1 MPQFFIDRPVFAWV
15 LAILLTLGGG
25 IALTSLSMEAYP
37 DIAPPQVIVS
47 TSYPGA
53 SASTVESTV
62 TQIIEQQLTGI
73 DHLLYFTSSS
83 GSDGS
88 SQITLTFENGTDP
101 DIAAVQTQNRVTLA
115 TPRLPT
121 EVNAQGIRIDKANA
135 GFLGVVAL
143 QSTSASGPGPAE
155 LNNIVASQVLDQI
168 QRIPGIGSANQF
180 GAEYAMRIWLDP
192 DKLHA
197 YGISASTVLD
207 VVRAQNVQF
216 AAGSI
221 GAEPAVSGQQFSASV
236 SAEGRFSKPEQFEN
250 ILLRTNPNGT
260 SVRLKDVARV
270 ELGQS
275 QYGFE
280 TRIGKTPMAAFGI
293 QLLPGANALKVINA
307 VKAKMATLQAT
318 FPADVT
324 WFMPFDSTTFI
335 YVAIRE
341 VIITLIEAIA
351 LVFIV
356 MLVFLQ
362 SFRATLIPT
371 LVVPVAL
378 MGTLMGLEAV
388 GFSINQLTLF
398 AMVLAIGIVVDD
410 AIVVVEAVE
419 RIMREEHLEPK
430 EATRKAMRQ
439 ITGAIVAITTVLAA
453 VFIPSAL
460 QTGSV
465 GVIYR
470 QFALTIALSMGFSA
484 FLALSF
490 TPALCASFLR
500 PTHLRGNFIFN
511 WFNRAYDRTSKAYV
525 RRVYASVAHVPR
537 WMAAFAVM
545 LVIGGFLFIKLPG
558 SFVPEED
565 QGYALADIQLP
576 PGATLARTRE
586 VLTQV
591 DQEIRKNPAVDTA
604 LLVTGSSFTGNGE
617 NVGRA
622 FIKLKPWNQRKTK
635 ATEFIA
641 WCNRTIAPQI
651 RDARVFFINLPT
663 IRGLGQF
670 SGFDFFLEDRG
681 GAGREALAT
690 AQNTM
695 IQKATGNPV
704 LTSVRLNTLQ
714 DAPRLQLSVDRVQ
727 AQSMGLSVSDVY
739 TAMQLMLAPVYAN
752 DFIYGGRVLRVLLQ
766 ADAPFRMS
774 AQDLSHYY
782 VISPSPG
789 ATSGSSSSGGSSG
802 YASSNSSST
811 ASGLNAPA
819 VPISVGTAI
828 PLSNLVKS
836 TWTLAPP
843 ALTRYNGFPAVE
855 VTGNNTASY
864 SSGQAMKEM
873 ERITQQYLPRG
884 FGFDWAGQSLQE
896 ILSGTQAPML
906 FALSI
911 LVVYLCLAA
920 LYESWSIPAAVLMA
934 VPVGLVGST
943 LAALIRG
950 LPNDVFFKVGL
961 ITIIG
966 LSAKNAILI
975 VEFAVTLQ
983 KEAGRSLHNAVLE
996 AARLRFRPILMT
1008 SFAFILGVFPM
1019 VISSGAGANSRHAIG
1034 TGVVGGMLS
1043 AAVLGVLLIPV
1054 CYVAIRRLLGDKLDE
1069 PGRGEQAS
1077 TPVAHP

>member
-15 LAILLTLGGG
+15 LAILITLGGA
-25 IALTSLSMEAYP
+25 ISLSVLSTEAYP
-37 DIAPPQVIVS
+37 DIAPPQVIV
-47 TSYPGA
+47 TATYPGA
-53 SASTVESTV
+53 NASTVESTV
-62 TQIIEQQLTGI
+62 TQVIEQQLTGI
-73 DHLLYFTSSS
+73 DRLLYFTSSS
-83 GSDGS
+83 ESDGS
-88 SQITLTFENGTDP
+88 SQITLTFETGTNP

-115 TPRLPT
+115 TPRLPV
-121 EVNAQGIRIDKANA
+121 EVNQQGIRIAKANA
-135 GFLGVVAL
+135 GFLGVIAL
-143 QSTSASGPGPAE
+143 QSTTATGPGPAE

-168 QRIPGIGSANQF
+168 QRVPGVGSANQF

-192 DKLHA
+192 DKLRA
-197 YGISASTVLD
+197 FNLSAATVLD
-207 VVRAQNVQF
+207 TVRGQNVQF
-216 AAGSI
+216 AAGAI
-221 GAEPAVSGQQFSASV
+221 GQEPAVRGQEFSANV
-236 SAEGRFSKPEQFEN
+236 VAEGRFTSPEQFEN
-250 ILLRTNPNGT
+250 ILLRTQPNGT

-270 ELGQS
+270 GLGQS

-280 TRIGKTPMAAFGI
+280 TRVGKTPMAAFGI
-293 QLLPGANALKVINA
+293 QLLPGANALAVIRA
-307 VKAKMATLQAT
+307 VKARMAELQT
-318 FPADVT
+318 SFPAGVT

-341 VIITLIEAIA
+341 VVKTLAEAIA

-362 SFRATLIPT
+362 SFRATIIPT

-378 MGTLMGLEAV
+378 LGAVLGLQIV

-419 RIMREEHLEPK
+419 RIMREEHLDAK
-430 EATRKAMRQ
+430 AATRKAMGQ
-439 ITGAIVAITTVLAA
+439 ITGAIVAITLVLAA

-490 TPALCASFLR
+490 TPALCATLLR
-500 PTHLRGNFIFN
+500 PEHLRGNFVFR
-511 WFNRAYDRTSKAYV
+511 WFNRAYESTRNAYE

-545 LVIGGFLFIKLPG
+545 LVLGAFLFMKLPG

-565 QGYALADIQLP
+565 QGYALADVQLP
-576 PGATLARTRE
+576 PGATMARTRD
-586 VLTQV
+586 VLMQI
-591 DQEIRKNPAVDTA
+591 DSEIRHNPAVDAA
-604 LLVTGSSFTGNGE
+604 LLVTGSSFTGTGE

-622 FIKLKPWNQRKTK
+622 FIKLKPWDQRQAT

-641 WCNRTIAPQI
+641 WCNRNVAPRI
-651 RDARVFFINLPT
+651 HDARVFFINLPT

-670 SGFDFFLEDRG
+670 SGFDFFLEDRSG
-681 GAGREALAT
+681 KGREALAT

-695 IQKATGNPV
+695 LAKATTSPIV
-704 LTSVRLNTLQ
+704 LGVRVNELQ
-714 DAPRLQLSVDRVQ
+714 DAPRLRLGVDRVQ
-727 AQSMGLSVSDVY
+727 AESMGLSVTDVY
-739 TAMQLMLAPVYAN
+739 TAIQLMLAPVYAN
-752 DFIYGGRVLRVLLQ
+752 DFLYQGRVLRVLLQ

-774 AQDLSHYY
+774 PDALSHYY
-782 VISPSPG
+782 VV
-789 ATSGSSSSGGSSG
+789 
-802 YASSNSSST
+802 SN
-811 ASGLNAPA
+811 GNAVALANVVHSDWA
-819 VPISVGTAI
+819 V
-828 PLSNLVKS
+828 
-836 TWTLAPP
+836 APP
-843 ALTRYNGFPAVE
+843 SLTRYNGYPAVE
-855 VTGNNTASY
+855 VTGSSAPTR
-864 SSGQAMKEM
+864 SSGEAMREM
-873 ERITQQYLPRG
+873 QRIVEQYLPHG
-884 FGFDWAGQSLQE
+884 FGYDWAGQSLQE
-896 ILSGTQAPML
+896 LLSGAEAPML

-911 LVVYLCLAA
+911 MVVYLCLAA
-920 LYESWSIPAAVLMA
+920 LYESWSIPIAVLMA
-934 VPVGLVGST
+934 VPVGLLGST
-943 LAALIRG
+943 LAALVRG

-983 KEAGRSLHNAVLE
+983 REGKSLHNAVLE

-1019 VISSGAGANSRHAIG
+1019 AISHGAGANSRRAIG

-1043 AAVLGVLLIPV
+1043 AAILGVLLIPV
-1054 CYVAIRRLLGDKLDE
+1054 CYVALRRMLGDKLDE
-1069 PGRGEQAS
+1069 PGS
-1077 TPVAHP
+1077 TPATPAPAEGS

>member
-1 MPQFFIDRPVFAWV
+1 MPQFFIDRPIFAWV
-15 LAILLTLGGG
+15 LAILLILGGT
-25 IALTSLSMEAYP
+25 IALTTLSTEAYP
-37 DIAPPQVIVS
+37 DIAPPQVNVN
-47 TSYPGA
+47 TSFPGA
-53 SASTVESTV
+53 NASTVESTV
-62 TQIIEQQLTGI
+62 TQVIEQQLTGI
-73 DHLLYFTSSS
+73 DRLLYFTSSS
-83 GSDGS
+83 SSDGS
-88 SQITLTFENGTDP
+88 SQISLTFDSGTNP

-115 TPRLPT
+115 TPRLPA
-121 EVNAQGIRIDKANA
+121 EVNAQGIRISKANA

-143 QSTSASGPGPAE
+143 QSTTADGPGPAE
-155 LNNIVASQVLDQI
+155 LNNIVASQVIDQI
-168 QRIPGIGSANQF
+168 QRIPGIGSASQF

-197 YGISASTVLD
+197 YNLSAAAVLATV
-207 VVRAQNVQF
+207 RGQNVQF

-221 GAEPAVSGQQFSASV
+221 GAEPAYKGQQFSASV
-236 SAEGRFSKPEQFEN
+236 VAEGRFTTPEQFQN
-250 ILLRTNPNGT
+250 ILLRTDPNGT

-270 ELGQS
+270 GLGQS

-280 TRIGKTPMAAFGI
+280 TRVGKTYMAAFGI
-293 QLLPGANALKVINA
+293 QLLPGANALEVIRL
-307 VKAKMATLQAT
+307 VKARMTALQSS
-318 FPADVT
+318 FPAGVT

-341 VIITLIEAIA
+341 VTITLIEAVA
-351 LVFIV
+351 LVFLV

-378 MGTLMGLEAV
+378 MGTLMGLQAV
-388 GFSINQLTLF
+388 GYSINQLTLF

-419 RIMREEHLEPK
+419 RIMREENLEAK

-439 ITGAIVAITTVLAA
+439 ITGAIIAITMVLAA

-490 TPALCASFLR
+490 TPALCATLLR
-500 PTHLRGNFIFN
+500 PGHLRGNFFFN
-511 WFNRAYDRTSKAYV
+511 GFNRAYERTRKAYV

-537 WMAAFAVM
+537 WMGAFAVM
-545 LVIGGFLFIKLPG
+545 LVMGVLLFTKLPG

-576 PGATLARTRE
+576 PGATMARTRE
-586 VLTQV
+586 VLTQF
-591 DQEIRKNPAVDTA
+591 DEEIRKSPAVDTA

-622 FIKLKPWNQRKTK
+622 FIKLKTWNQRRIT
-635 ATEFIA
+635 AMQFIA
-641 WCNRTIAPQI
+641 WCNTTVAPKI
-651 RDARVFFINLPT
+651 HDARVFVINQPT

-670 SGFDFFLEDRG
+670 NGFDFFLEDRSG
-681 GAGREALAT
+681 KGREALSAAQETMLQRAT
-690 AQNTM
+690 NNPLL
-695 IQKATGNPV
+695 TG
-704 LTSVRLNTLQ
+704 VRANTLQ
-714 DAPRLQLSVDRVQ
+714 DAPRLRLSVDRVQ
-727 AQSMGLSVSDVY
+727 AESMGLTVTDVY
-739 TAMQLMLAPVYAN
+739 TAIQLMLAPVYAN
-752 DFIYGGRVLRVLLQ
+752 DFVYQGRILRVLLQ
-766 ADAPFRMS
+766 ADAPFRMTP
-774 AQDLSHYY
+774 QDLSHYY
-782 VISPSPG
+782 VV
-789 ATSGSSSSGGSSG
+789 TSNGS
-802 YASSNSSST
+802 T
-811 ASGLNAPA
+811 
-819 VPISVGTAI
+819 V
-828 PLSNLVKS
+828 PLSNVVR
-836 TWTLAPP
+836 TDWVVAPP

-855 VTGNNTASY
+855 VTGNNSASH
-864 SSGQAMKEM
+864 SSGEAMKEM

-884 FGFDWAGQSLQE
+884 FGFDWAAQSLQE
-896 ILSGTQAPML
+896 ILSGEQAPML

-934 VPVGLVGST
+934 VPVGLIGST
-943 LAALIRG
+943 LAALLRG

-983 KEAGRSLHNAVLE
+983 KEGGKSLHNAVLE

-1019 VISSGAGANSRHAIG
+1019 AVSTGAGANSRHAIG

-1043 AAVLGVLLIPV
+1043 AALLGVLLIPV

-1069 PGRGEQAS
+1069 PGRGEAANPPA
-1077 TPVAHP
+1077 TNP

>member
-1 MPQFFIDRPVFAWV
+1 MPQFFIERPVFAWV
-15 LAILLTLGGG
+15 LAILLTLGGA
-25 IALTSLSMEAYP
+25 ISLTNLSTEAYP
-37 DIAPPQVIVS
+37 DIAPPQVNVS
-47 TSYPGA
+47 ATYPGA

-62 TQIIEQQLTGI
+62 TQVIEQQLVGI
-73 DHLLYFTSSS
+73 DRLLYFTSQSS
-83 GSDGS
+83 SDGS
-88 SQITLTFENGTDP
+88 SQITLTFDNGTDA

-115 TPRLPT
+115 TPRLPAD
-121 EVNAQGIRIDKANA
+121 VNAQGIRISKGNA

-143 QSTSASGPGPAE
+143 QATAPNGPGPAE

-197 YGISASTVLD
+197 YNISASSVLD
-207 VVRAQNVQF
+207 VVRGQNVQF
-216 AAGSI
+216 AAGSV
-221 GAEPAVSGQQFSASV
+221 GAEPARPGQAFSASV
-236 SAEGRFSKPEQFEN
+236 VAEGRFSTPQQFEN
-250 ILLRTNPNGT
+250 ILLRTDPNGT

-270 ELGQS
+270 GLGQS

-307 VKAKMATLQAT
+307 VKSKMATLQNT
-318 FPADVT
+318 FPAGVT

-341 VIITLIEAIA
+341 VIITLLEAVA

-378 MGTLMGLEAV
+378 LGTLVGLEIV

-439 ITGAIVAITTVLAA
+439 ITGAIIAITTVLAA

-470 QFALTIALSMGFSA
+470 QCALTIALSMGFSA

-490 TPALCASFLR
+490 TPALCATLLR

-511 WFNRAYDRTSKAYV
+511 WFNWAYDRTSKAYV

-545 LVIGGFLFIKLPG
+545 LVIGGFMFLKLPG
-558 SFVPEED
+558 SFVPDED

-576 PGATLARTRE
+576 PGATMARTRE

-622 FIKLKPWNQRKTK
+622 FIKLKPWNQRKLT
-635 ATEFIA
+635 AMEFIA
-641 WCNRTIAPQI
+641 WCNRNVAPKV
-651 RDARVFFINLPT
+651 REARVFFINLPT

-681 GAGREALAT
+681 GAGREALAA
-690 AQNTM
+690 AQDQM
-695 IQKATGNPV
+695 LQKANGSPILTG
-704 LTSVRLNTLQ
+704 VRLNTLQ
-714 DAPRLQLSVDRVQ
+714 DAPRLRLTVDRVQ
-727 AQSMGLSVSDVY
+727 AESMGLSVSDVY
-739 TAMQLMLAPVYAN
+739 GAIQLMLAPVYAN
-752 DFIYGGRVLRVLLQ
+752 DFVYQGRILRVLLQ
-766 ADAPFRMS
+766 ADAPFRM
-774 AQDLSHYY
+774 APQDLSHYY
-782 VISPSPG
+782 VITTRP
-789 ATSGSSSSGGSSG
+789 GSSTNGT
-802 YASSNSSST
+802 ST
-811 ASGLNAPA
+811 ALASTAAAAGTALNT
-819 VPISVGTAI
+819 GTAI
-828 PLSNLVKS
+828 PLSNVVKAD
-836 TWTLAPP
+836 WVVAPP

-855 VTGNNTASY
+855 VTGNNSATY
-864 SSGQAMKEM
+864 SSGEAMKQM
-873 ERITQQYLPRG
+873 EQITQQLSRG

-896 ILSGTQAPML
+896 ILSGAQAPML

-934 VPVGLVGST
+934 VPVGLIGST
-943 LAALIRG
+943 LAAMARG

-983 KEAGRSLHNAVLE
+983 REGGKSLHNAVLE

-1019 VISSGAGANSRHAIG
+1019 AISTGAGANSRHAIG

-1043 AAVLGVLLIPV
+1043 AALLGVLLIPV

-1077 TPVAHP
+1077 TPITHP